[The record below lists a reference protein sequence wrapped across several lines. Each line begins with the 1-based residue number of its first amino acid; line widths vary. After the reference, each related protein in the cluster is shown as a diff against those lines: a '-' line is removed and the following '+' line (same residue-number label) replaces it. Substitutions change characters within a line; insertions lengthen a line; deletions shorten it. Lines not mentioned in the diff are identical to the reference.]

1 MLQEIEELRKE
12 LSKNIDFIQCIVSDL
27 KFKNAIPFGES
38 QKPSLFQY
46 ADEIDTLEFLIDL

>member
-1 MLQEIEELRKE
+1 ME
-12 LSKNIDFIQCIVSDL
+12 LSKNIDSIQCIVSDL
-27 KFKNAIPFGES
+27 NFKNAIPFGES